1 MTDLSPEW
9 ARALKRAGF
18 TLGFPRGLDW
28 TKVGN
33 KLVTPRRPGPMQAMS
48 VVAIVLTAAAAAT
61 GSVQVDV
68 DATPI
73 GVYGDEIWPNF
84 VG

>member
-1 MTDLSPEW
+1 
-9 ARALKRAGF
+9 
-18 TLGFPRGLDW
+18 
-28 TKVGN
+28 
-33 KLVTPRRPGPMQAMS
+33 MQAMS

>member
-1 MTDLSPEW
+1 M
-9 ARALKRAGF
+9 
-18 TLGFPRGLDW
+18 
-28 TKVGN
+28 
-33 KLVTPRRPGPMQAMS
+33 AMS
-48 VVAIVLTAAAAAT
+48 VLAIVLTVAAAAA